1 MAKREVDLR
10 LKKLFDEKKQVYSI
24 SKANT
29 IEECLFEA
37 YNTYVLHKKGVNGIY
52 GILGTKI
59 HSKLQEIIEGIAT
72 EAELPDVLNQEL
84 LDLSML
90 GIEFPKDFKGNDTIR
105 NNWIADMKHFCN
117 TFKAPKGRFVTEEL
131 VIYPLSKDRYV
142 QGYIDLIR
150 ENPDGTISIYD
161 WKTST
166 DFKTADLLHHGRQL
180 IFYALAKEHDG
191 FKVRDVSWIMLKY
204 CEATFMGKKRAS
216 SKEKSE
222 ITKVINR
229 GKLISELRNYIEYD
243 LTELGYDE
251 LDIEFMIKTALD
263 NNSFDSLPEEIQKKY
278 VIKPYVRK
286 YNLTDELKAETVNYL
301 NDMADKFESL
311 DPDDESQWL
320 PRSFVRVNNRGKES
334 EDIFFCTTLCNYRN
348 SCKYIQD
355 YKAKKAAETNKEDWE
370 ENLF

>member
-1 MAKREVDLR
+1 MAKRDKDPR
-10 LKKLFDEKKQVYSI
+10 LQELFKSGKAVYSI
-24 SKANT
+24 SKCNT

-37 YNTYVLHKKGVNGIY
+37 YNTYILHKKVTNGIY
-52 GILGTKI
+52 GVLGTKI
-59 HSKLQEIIEGIAT
+59 HDKLQEIIEGTAT

-117 TFKAPKGRFVTEEL
+117 TFKAPKGKFTTEEL
-131 VIYPLSKDRYV
+131 VIYPLSEDRYV

-166 DFKTADLLHHGRQL
+166 DFKAADLLHHGRQL

-204 CEATFMGKKRAS
+204 CEVTFMGKKRAN
-216 SKEKSE
+216 SKERSE
-222 ITKVINR
+222 ITKVISR
-229 GKLISELRNYIEYD
+229 GKLISELRNHIEYD

-278 VIKPYVRK
+278 VVKPYVRK
-286 YNLTDELKAETVNYL
+286 YDLTDELKAEAVNYL
-301 NDMADKFESL
+301 NDMADKFEAL
-311 DPDDESQWL
+311 DPDDESQWP
-320 PRSFVRVNNRGKES
+320 PRSFVKINGKGNES
-334 EDIFFCTTLCNYRN
+334 EDTFFCNNLCNFRN
-348 SCKYIQD
+348 TCIHIKRFNEQRML
-355 YKAKKAAETNKEDWE
+355 AKQEKDEDA
-370 ENLF
+370 NLF

>member
-1 MAKREVDLR
+1 MAKREVDPR

-52 GILGTKI
+52 GVLGTKI
-59 HSKLQEIIEGIAT
+59 HDKLQEIIEGTAT

-105 NNWIADMKHFCN
+105 NNWVADMKHFCQ
-117 TFKAPKGRFVTEEL
+117 TFKAPSGKFTTEEL
-131 VIYPLSKDRYV
+131 VIYPLSEDRYV

-150 ENPDGTISIYD
+150 HNPDGTISIYD

-166 DFKTADLLHHGRQL
+166 DFKAADLLHHGRQL

-204 CEATFMGKKRAS
+204 CEVTFMGKKRAN
-216 SKEKSE
+216 SKEKSK
-222 ITKVINR
+222 ITKVISR
-229 GKLISELRNYIEYD
+229 GKLISELRNHIEYD

-278 VIKPYVRK
+278 TVKPYVRK
-286 YNLTDELKAETVNYL
+286 YDLTDELKAEAVNYL
-301 NDMADKFESL
+301 NDMADKFEAL
-311 DPDDESQWL
+311 DPDDASQWP
-320 PRSFVRVNNRGKES
+320 PRSFVRINGKGNES
-334 EDIFFCTTLCNYRN
+334 EDTFFCNNLCNFRN
-348 SCKYIQD
+348 TCIHIKRFNEQRML
-355 YKAKKAAETNKEDWE
+355 AKQEKDEDA
-370 ENLF
+370 NLF